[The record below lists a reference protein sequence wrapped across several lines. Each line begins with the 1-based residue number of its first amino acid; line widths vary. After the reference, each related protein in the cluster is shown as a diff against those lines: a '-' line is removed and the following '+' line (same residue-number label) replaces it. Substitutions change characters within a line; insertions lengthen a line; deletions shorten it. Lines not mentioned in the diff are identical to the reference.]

1 MSKIRIMIADD
12 MPQVAEY
19 YKMILEGEKEFEVVG
34 IANSGKQAYE
44 LALKL
49 KPDIILMDIQ
59 METEVAGI
67 TATAEIKSVLPATK
81 VIMLTSHND
90 SNNITESFAAGATDF
105 LTTDSSVVEI
115 VGKIK
120 DYSVNNGENDY
131 VKKALVDE
139 VMKLQSEN
147 KSLLYVLVLLSRLS
161 KSEMQILNLISQ
173 GKTYRQIAKER
184 TVEEVTIRSMVNKM
198 KKKLGVDSLKDI
210 AKTLKECDILD
221 KLFK

>member
-12 MPQVAEY
+12 MPHVAEY
-19 YKMILEGEKEFEVVG
+19 YKMIMEGEKEFEVVG
-34 IANSGKQAYE
+34 VANSGKEAYE
-44 LALKL
+44 LALKI

-59 METEVAGI
+59 METENAGI
-67 TATAEIKSVLPATK
+67 LATQKIKEELLDTK

-90 SNNITESFAAGATDF
+90 SSNITESFAAGATDF

-115 VGKIK
+115 VSKIK
-120 DYSVNNGENDY
+120 DYSTSKNDNDY

-147 KSLLYVLVLLSRLS
+147 KSLLYVMVLLSRLS
-161 KSEMQILNLISQ
+161 KSEIQILYLISQ
-173 GKTYRQIAKER
+173 GKTYRQIAEER

-198 KKKLGVDSLKDI
+198 KKKLGVNSLQDMS
-210 AKTLKECDILD
+210 AALKECDILD
-221 KLFK
+221 KLFD

>member
-19 YKMILEGEKEFEVVG
+19 YKMILEGEREFEVVG
-34 IANSGKQAYE
+34 IANSGKAAYE
-44 LALKL
+44 DALEL

-67 TATAEIKSVLPATK
+67 IATSQIKSVLPETK

-115 VGKIK
+115 VSKIK
-120 DYSVNNGENDY
+120 DYSINNGENDY
-131 VKKALVDE
+131 VKKALVDQ
-139 VMKLQSEN
+139 VMKLQNEN

-210 AKTLKECDILD
+210 AKTLKDCDISD
-221 KLFK
+221 KLFE